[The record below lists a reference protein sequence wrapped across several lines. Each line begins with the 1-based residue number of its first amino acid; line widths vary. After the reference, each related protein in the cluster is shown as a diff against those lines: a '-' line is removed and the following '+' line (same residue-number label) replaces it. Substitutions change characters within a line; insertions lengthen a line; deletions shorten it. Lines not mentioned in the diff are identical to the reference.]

1 MPTEIRM
8 LTSVSGVDFTVASGD
23 VTDRFSDAEAE
34 RLIEGGEA
42 ERVGK
47 KRAKVTGAVSEPAGA
62 DDQPKDAGGA

>member
-34 RLIEGGEA
+34 RLIAQGEA

-47 KRAKVTGAVSEPAGA
+47 KRAKASGAGSESAGA
-62 DDQPKDAGGA
+62 ESQAEDAGGA